1 MSQAITAHSGPA
13 EKMAGASGQAP
24 VGAAEP
30 KKKHGIRISISFR
43 FAFATVLLI
52 AAVMSAVGYSLYVQQ
67 RRTLSREVL
76 GRGQTIAENLAASAR
91 EVLLQNDLLNL
102 SILSKKAIQQGETTI
117 QESQYDLANSVHVI
131 AGLKQAFKD
140 LIVEVPAVLFRTVR
154 QVSGQVALEQAMGA
168 DQRTSG
174 IENEGIFEAI
184 IVDKNGMV
192 ASHYRSTEEVGK
204 PYQEPK
210 VVVPASVDTPF
221 PIYEQE
227 MFQDGKRI
235 ARRLFHIQQPMIA
248 TGTDGKPVQLGTVHL
263 GMAEDLIARVIF
275 QVTMKLVAIA
285 LFAVAA
291 GLLLTMVLVAVL
303 TRPIGKLVTGVAAI
317 AGGDFDT
324 RLAVPSRDELGELTQ
339 SFNNMA
345 VSLGQNE
352 LLKGA
357 FTRYVSD
364 AALKQILSDPSKTG
378 LHSQRVLATIY
389 TSDVRG
395 FTAMSE
401 SLEPEQV
408 VQVINTY
415 LSCQTQIILEH
426 GGVVD
431 KFIGDATIGVWGK
444 EHPAP
449 NDAIRAVR
457 AAWDVQVYIDKM
469 NTEREAKGE
478 VAKLIGIGVNTGEV
492 VSGNMGSSKKME
504 YTVTGEHVI
513 FADQIC
519 AECPGGKVWISE
531 STYAIVKDQ
540 VIVEEA
546 EMKAKPGHGNG
557 TKVYQVNGLK

>member
-1 MSQAITAHSGPA
+1 MSQAPSSSPVPA
-13 EKMAGASGQAP
+13 PA
-24 VGAAEP
+24 P
-30 KKKHGIRISISFR
+30 KKKLRISIAFR
-43 FAFATVLLI
+43 FAFFTVALI

-76 GRGQTIAENLAASAR
+76 GRGQTIAENLAASAS

-102 SILSKKAIQQGETTI
+102 SILSKKAIQQGDAPA
-117 QESQYDLANSVHVI
+117 QESQYDLANSAHVM
-131 AGLKQAFKD
+131 AGLMQAFRD
-140 LIVEVPAVLFRTVR
+140 LSVEVPAVLARTWR
-154 QVSGQVALEQAMGA
+154 QISGQTALEQAMGA
-168 DQRTSG
+168 DQRTTG
-174 IENEGIFEAI
+174 IENQGIFEAI
-184 IVDKNGMV
+184 IVDKNGLI

-204 PYQEPK
+204 TYVQPTI
-210 VVVPASVDTPF
+210 VVPASADAPF

-227 MFQDGKRI
+227 VFQDGKRI
-235 ARRLFHIQQPMIA
+235 VRRLFDIQQPMIV
-248 TGTDGKPVQLGTVHL
+248 TGPDGNPVQLGAVHL
-263 GMAEDLIARVIF
+263 GMSEDLIARVIF
-275 QVTMKLVAIA
+275 QVTMKLAAIA
-285 LFAVAA
+285 IVAVAF
-291 GLLLTMVLVAVL
+291 GLIVTLALVALL
-303 TRPIGKLVTGVAAI
+303 TRPIGRLVNGVAAI

-324 RLAVPSRDELGELTQ
+324 RLAVSSKDELGELTS

-352 LLKGA
+352 MLKGA

-378 LHSQRVLATIY
+378 LHSQRTLATIY

-401 SLEPEQV
+401 TLEPEQV
-408 VQVINTY
+408 VQIINTY
-415 LSCQTQIILEH
+415 LSCQTEIILKH

-449 NDAIRAVR
+449 DDAIRAVR
-457 AAWDVQVYIDKM
+457 AAWDAQAYIDKM
-469 NTEREAKGE
+469 NAEREAAGQ
-478 VAKLIGIGVNTGEV
+478 VVKLIGIGVNTGEV

-531 STYAIVKDQ
+531 STYEQVKDQ
-540 VIVEEA
+540 VQVRPMELKSKGHDEA
-546 EMKAKPGHGNG
+546 VR
-557 TKVYQVNGLK
+557 VYQVDGFR